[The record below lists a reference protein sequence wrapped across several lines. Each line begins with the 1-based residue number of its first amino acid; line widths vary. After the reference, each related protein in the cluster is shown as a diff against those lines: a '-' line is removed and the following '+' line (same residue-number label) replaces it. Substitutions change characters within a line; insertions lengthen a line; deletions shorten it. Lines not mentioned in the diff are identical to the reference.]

1 MLNIILGKYKIF
13 NNKLLLILVLRFILK
28 YNFIKLIEYRLDII
42 RYFLIECI

>member
-28 YNFIKLIEYRLDII
+28 YNFIKLIEYGLDII